1 MEAVLLAVPTT
12 RLSNCKKLSPLLR
25 THNAHCEQWQRS
37 FPRESERGAR
47 ENRRLHRGKERTAS
61 RKCAVTPH
69 WHYVELKAV
78 IVQVNNAMPYAQLH
92 QRHRIQLL
100 SHLLHSHQRRP

>member
-1 MEAVLLAVPTT
+1 MEAVLSAVPTT
-12 RLSNCKKLSPLLR
+12 RLSNCKKLSLLLR

-47 ENRRLHRGKERTAS
+47 KNRRLHRGKERTAS
-61 RKCAVTPH
+61 RKCAVPSH

-78 IVQVNNAMPYAQLH
+78 IVQINNMMPHAQLN
-92 QRHRIQLL
+92 QRHREILL
-100 SHLLHSHQRRP
+100 SHLANSHQKPF